1 MITPGQEGYWVDPVE
16 GGTEPAAGVLLAA
29 VEAATGRRPYIVGK
43 PNSLM
48 MIYAREMLGV
58 PAEDCVMIGD
68 RMDTDV
74 VGGLEAGMRT
84 CLVLSGVST
93 RMTIEE
99 FPYRPTYVLDSVADF
114 DPAEI
119 AAAQTSTGG

>member
-1 MITPGQEGYWVDPVE
+1 
-16 GGTEPAAGVLLAA
+16 
-29 VEAATGRRPYIVGK
+29 
-43 PNSLM
+43 
-48 MIYAREMLGV
+48 
-58 PAEDCVMIGD
+58 
-68 RMDTDV
+68 MDTDV

-93 RMTIEE
+93 RTTIEQ

-119 AAAQTSTGG
+119 AAAKTSTGG